1 MYTIYQNQ
9 DKEKKQYLISG
20 DNSSICIKTL
30 VRVKCLCNNALFAI
44 LIFLYISFLRIYK
57 FGE

>member
-1 MYTIYQNQ
+1 MYTIYKNP

-20 DNSSICIKTL
+20 DNSSICIKIRI
-30 VRVKCLCNNALFAI
+30 RVKYLLYNTLTAI

>member
-20 DNSSICIKTL
+20 DNSSICIKICI
-30 VRVKCLCNNALFAI
+30 RAKCL
-44 LIFLYISFLRIYK
+44 
-57 FGE
+57 

>member
-20 DNSSICIKTL
+20 DNSSIFIKTL
-30 VRVKCLCNNALFAI
+30 IRVMLLQYNALIIRI
-44 LIFLYISFLRIYK
+44 LFSCIK
-57 FGE
+57 FTPDL